1 MRIAGRVLLIDD
13 NPDYLA
19 AVGDL
24 LRDEGYVVDAAT
36 TTGGALDLLWR
47 DWDQQPDVILL
58 DLHLPRFDGRSFAEL
73 YRLLPVPHAPV
84 VLVTGAAK
92 ADPQAIGATDVLR
105 KPFAL
110 DDLLTCLHRVT
121 HREPVA

>member
-1 MRIAGRVLLIDD
+1 MRVAGRVLLMDD
-13 NPDYLA
+13 DPEYLA

-24 LRDEGYVVDAAT
+24 LRDEGYVVDVAAS
-36 TTGGALDLLWR
+36 TGGALDLLWR

-84 VLVTGAAK
+84 VLVTGAAE
-92 ADPQAIGATDVLR
+92 ADPHAVGATDVLH

-110 DDLLTCLHRVT
+110 DDLLARLHHAT
-121 HREPVA
+121 

>member
-1 MRIAGRVLLIDD
+1 MRAAGRVLLIDD

-24 LRDEGYVVDAAT
+24 LRDEGYTVDAAA

-58 DLHLPRFDGRSFAEL
+58 DLHLPLLDGRRFAEL
-73 YRLLPVPHAPV
+73 YRLLPVPHAPM
-84 VLVTGAAK
+84 VLVTGAAE
-92 ADPQAIGATDVLR
+92 ADPHALGATDVLH
-105 KPFAL
+105 KPFTL
-110 DDLLTCLHRVT
+110 DDLLTRLHRAT
-121 HREPVA
+121 HAAL